1 MDFAVYNFVLV
12 MDICNDDRVDRCNLN
27 QQDGDD
33 DSVSCNEV
41 WQEVEED
48 TEAEIVLDI
57 VFDDDDF

>member
-1 MDFAVYNFVLV
+1 MDL
-12 MDICNDDRVDRCNLN
+12 CNDDRVDLCNLN
-27 QQDGDD
+27 QQVGDD
-33 DSVSCNEV
+33 DSVSCDEV